1 MDDEVT
7 FDNLPNFRQAGGKGL
22 LTSSKRR
29 VKDGLLYRSSRTD
42 FLTEK
47 EKPIFTRLGIKAII
61 DLRRKSEYERADGDK
76 ILDDVYPPCVMK
88 KGKVADLKP
97 SMRWGGQLRRR
108 QPTSAENSEPT
119 EVASTTSVKRKR
131 YLVNMLTMDLIWYF
145 FTRVN
150 FFVRYLSLIL
160 VLVDWLFGCHYFVK
174 FFYWAVINRHTMSSQ
189 YVQILEYTKGEVVD
203 ILRVVSDDGNV
214 PVLIHCAHGKDRTG
228 LVIAVIL
235 SCLGVDDDVIAEDY
249 AKSEVNTIVTFHDPY
264 LYNVHVQC
272 MYRHAY
278 TQWQYCSQQ
287 PALGMTWVRQMYLY
301 FFTTI
306 WGTDLL
312 R

>member
-1 MDDEVT
+1 MDDEVA
-7 FDNLPNFRQAGGKGL
+7 FDNLPNFRQAGGKSL
-22 LTSSKRR
+22 FTSNKRR

-47 EKPIFTRLGIKAII
+47 EKTIFTRLDIKAII

-76 ILDDVYPPCVMK
+76 VLDDIYPPCVMN

-108 QPTSAENSEPT
+108 QHTSAESSESS
-119 EVASTTSVKRKR
+119 EASSAPVKRKR
-131 YLVNMLTMDLIWYF
+131 YLVNMFTMDLIWYF

-189 YVQILEYTKGEVVD
+189 YVQILEYTKDAVVD
-203 ILRVVSDDGNV
+203 IMRVVSEEENV

-228 LVIAVIL
+228 LIVAVIL

-249 AKSEVNTIVTFHDPY
+249 AESEVSAMVTLP
-264 LYNVHVQC
+264 
-272 MYRHAY
+272 
-278 TQWQYCSQQ
+278 
-287 PALGMTWVRQMYLY
+287 
-301 FFTTI
+301 
-306 WGTDLL
+306 
-312 R
+312 